1 MCFDANM
8 GMMIHWVL
16 WQSPAFFFAWTSPD
30 GCILLLVHLS
40 FAKWCAPNAMCF
52 LSKSYQLVRFSG
64 LQLQQELPAKII
76 SRSFCRVSPE
86 FCNIFLIFRPVEL
99 LEDPWSLL
107 LHHHGD
113 ASHVMADHHDYPIP
127 SYETPPC
134 ENPVLNHG
142 FWRGCLRG
150 KNLVDDRWW
159 QLKLSNKPSST
170 KIMHWSRSC
179 MPCMPIKT
187 AAKRGFYHP
196 SFSKHNYISQ
206 RELVPWK
213 LSIIS
218 WNHHFQWFKSPFLV
232 VKIPKSSNEG
242 GPIKVHGLQ
251 IGPCSTCGH
260 TIWVQPGRLWLGIGH
275 KPWKIPSGK
284 PWKTITMKSDE
295 ISIWCFFFLNLV
307 LGSNTVSK
315 FDSTQKRI

>member
-1 MCFDANM
+1 
-8 GMMIHWVL
+8 
-16 WQSPAFFFAWTSPD
+16 
-30 GCILLLVHLS
+30 
-40 FAKWCAPNAMCF
+40 
-52 LSKSYQLVRFSG
+52 
-64 LQLQQELPAKII
+64 
-76 SRSFCRVSPE
+76 
-86 FCNIFLIFRPVEL
+86 
-99 LEDPWSLL
+99 
-107 LHHHGD
+107 
-113 ASHVMADHHDYPIP
+113 
-127 SYETPPC
+127 
-134 ENPVLNHG
+134 
-142 FWRGCLRG
+142 
-150 KNLVDDRWW
+150 
-159 QLKLSNKPSST
+159 
-170 KIMHWSRSC
+170 MHWSRSC

-295 ISIWCFFFLNLV
+295 ISIWCFFFLKSGVRLKHRFEIWFYPKKDLRRTSLAAQQMN
-307 LGSNTVSK
+307 SNKLMIECSSRNVYIHIYIYHLYYIYICIIWMVK
-315 FDSTQKRI
+315 HG